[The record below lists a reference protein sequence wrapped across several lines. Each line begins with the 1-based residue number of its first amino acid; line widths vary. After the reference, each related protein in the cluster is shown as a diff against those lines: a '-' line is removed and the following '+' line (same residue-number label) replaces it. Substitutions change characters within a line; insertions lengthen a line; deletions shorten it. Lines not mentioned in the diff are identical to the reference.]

1 MELIRPLSGV
11 AARLSMTSRA
21 HHRDSKRRQ
30 SITQRGRF
38 SRAQD
43 DADLWKGQTEGA
55 NQLGEV
61 AIVEGKFR
69 LEGSSR
75 GTESRQAHRDL
86 GSPADT
92 LQMEQM
98 PWHLAYKDA
107 HIHSSLKKMWKFE
120 YFIFDLLPLS
130 NSVSIIKGCRE
141 DCYAPLKNAAG
152 EKSIGTVQN
161 ALFKKYQKIY
171 SDLSGLKAPE
181 RVFELDQMFWY
192 PTDEMRTYWK
202 GKTLPEKE
210 IIEPMSL

>member
-1 MELIRPLSGV
+1 VLESARHTPRGLPRGGGRVFRSEKDAQNKLRLPLANIGLMSFSV
-11 AARLSMTSRA
+11 SF
-21 HHRDSKRRQ
+21 
-30 SITQRGRF
+30 IQRC
-38 SRAQD
+38 A
-43 DADLWKGQTEGA
+43 
-55 NQLGEV
+55 
-61 AIVEGKFR
+61 
-69 LEGSSR
+69 
-75 GTESRQAHRDL
+75 
-86 GSPADT
+86 
-92 LQMEQM
+92 LQMAQM